1 MTVIDPKQFK
11 NIRPIPVKFG
21 EMTFDVAKKEG
32 VNWSWTS
39 TKYKMQSGTSST
51 DMRVKDPDVITL
63 DIVLIDKH
71 YGVKE
76 TLANTLTGEGL
87 APQTWRDK
95 YQQLKELVNDND
107 PKTLAIGLDTFE
119 SMNVVR
125 VSINRDK
132 TTSGYLPFSVTFE
145 KFHII
150 DTEFR
155 DVDTSL
161 MPGYGETEEDTN
173 KKEKRK
179 PAKKKSPTKKE
190 PTQQQEESILY
201 SLFGG

>member
-11 NIRPIPVKFG
+11 NIIPVPVKFG
-21 EMTFDVAKKEG
+21 EMIFDVAKKEG
-32 VNWSWTS
+32 INWSWTS

-63 DIVLIDKH
+63 DVVLIDKH

-95 YQQLKELVNDND
+95 YQQLKELVSDND

-145 KFHII
+145 KFRII

-161 MPGYGETEEDTN
+161 MPDYDETEEDTD

-190 PTQQQEESILY
+190 PTQQQEESIQY